1 MPTALKS
8 LEAGSVFAR
17 EYRIVR
23 LLAEGGMGAVY
34 VVEQLSSG
42 ARRALKVLHP
52 DLVRDARTREQFAL
66 EARIGASINSGH
78 VVDVIAAGVDE
89 ETNVPW
95 MAMELLEG
103 EDLTD
108 LVQRKGRV
116 PVHEVR
122 EIFEQMGDA
131 LAAAHDAGVIH
142 RDLKPRNVFV
152 ARSRLRGMP
161 FVVKVLDFGISK
173 LLEQSVAAVTVTR
186 QIGSP
191 LFMAPEQARTGAR
204 LRRSTDVWPMGLL
217 AYYLLT
223 GRHYWRSVEP
233 DGVNLNALLMEIAVE
248 PLVPPSHRGE
258 EQGVAGALPEGF
270 DAWFLQCVH
279 RDPEKRF
286 DDARACTDALRA
298 VLQGRHAPMLETEE
312 TVVRTLPSEEALA
325 SIAAPAPRV
334 KAPTAAAL
342 PTAPTPPRQPS
353 LPPPSFAPAAPLHP
367 SSPSHPTPFTQPEL
381 TPLQQAEL
389 TVHTANAEVP
399 VPVER
404 PRRPVMALAFAAGG
418 VLTLVCALAFW
429 SLSPR
434 PSEPPPP
441 VTPRHAA
448 TPARVHLTFQG
459 LPAGARLTVGG
470 IPFEGDG
477 AALLKGEAPVV
488 VRVEAEGRVPLE
500 FTVLPDRDQNVV
512 VPPMQAVVAPPAVP
526 DASVQLLASND
537 VDASAAAEPDAD
549 VAEPTEETPSSP
561 TSHRPRVGRLSV
573 GAEPP
578 RCMVRIDGRPIG
590 TTPIF
595 SRTLRAGSH
604 RVTCVRGEH
613 TIERVVVV
621 RSGRDAD
628 IVFPAH

>member
-1 MPTALKS
+1 MPTALKT

-42 ARRALKVLHP
+42 AQRALKVLHP

-66 EARIGASINSGH
+66 EARIGAQIDSGH
-78 VVDVIAAGVDE
+78 VVDVIAAGVDD
-89 ETNVPW
+89 ETNIPW
-95 MAMELLEG
+95 MAMEFLEG

-108 LVQRKGRV
+108 LVQRKGHV

-122 EIFEQMGDA
+122 EIFEQLGDA
-131 LAAAHDAGVIH
+131 LGAAHDAGVIH

-173 LLEQSVAAVTVTR
+173 LLERSVAAVTVTR

-248 PLVPPSHRGE
+248 PIVPPSHRAQ

-286 DDARACTDALRA
+286 EDARACTEALRA

-312 TVVRTLPSEEALA
+312 TVIRTFPADDV
-325 SIAAPAPRV
+325 APPPPRV
-334 KAPTAAAL
+334 RAPTAPAA
-342 PTAPTPPRQPS
+342 PVATARQPS
-353 LPPPSFAPAAPLHP
+353 LPPPSFVPAPPLRA
-367 SSPSHPTPFTQPEL
+367 SSPSQPTPFADTAL

-418 VLTLVCALAFW
+418 VLTLVGALAFW
-429 SLSPR
+429 SLTPR
-434 PSEPPPP
+434 QPEALPSA
-441 VTPRHAA
+441 PRHAA
-448 TPARVHLTFQG
+448 TPPRVHLTFQG
-459 LPAGARLTVGG
+459 IPAGARLTVGG
-470 IPFEGDG
+470 IPFEGDV
-477 AALLKGEAPVV
+477 ALLRQGDAPVR
-488 VRVEAEGRVPLE
+488 VRLEAEGRVPLE

-512 VPPMQAVVAPPAVP
+512 VPPMQTAVVAPVEIVTP
-526 DASVQLLASND
+526 DASVQLLAPTEP
-537 VDASAAAEPDAD
+537 DASAAAEPDAD
-549 VAEPTEETPSSP
+549 VAEPVEEP
-561 TSHRPRVGRLSV
+561 TSQSPRRPRPGRLSV

-613 TIERVVVV
+613 SIERTVVVHA
-621 RSGRDAD
+621 GRDAD